1 MALSSELIE
10 FIILAIIFHGLTVGG
25 IYGLISASLT
35 VVYGGLAFPNLA
47 LGSYLNVSAYVM
59 YYLVYLY
66 GISFFPSMAID
77 LTVFFGVFLLL
88 EFGIFR
94 RFYATPNPALI
105 LLAVSLGLI
114 SFITG
119 LYNTVLSSSA
129 VTLTTIYSQ
138 AQYHVGLFVF
148 SQANI
153 ISLVIEY
160 GLVAALLYFMR
171 YTSFGRAL
179 RAMSQDKEAAA
190 LMGANI
196 IQLSTMANVIAS
208 LVAVVE
214 GAMYALVFSFDSTLG
229 ATLGFVLFAMVLVGG
244 AGSVYGCTI
253 IGLMY
258 GFVDGVTSIFFQPVW
273 TIYIFFGLL
282 FITLFLKPQGLFTR

>member
-1 MALSSELIE
+1 LALSSELLE
-10 FIILAIIFHGLTVGG
+10 FIILAIIFHGLTIGG

-35 VVYGGLAFPNLA
+35 VVYGGLSFPNLA
-47 LGSYLNVSAYVM
+47 LGSYLNVSAYVI
-59 YYLVYLY
+59 YYLVFLY
-66 GISFFPSMAID
+66 GIAFFPSLAID
-77 LTVFFGVFLLL
+77 MGIFFVVFLAL

-94 RFYATPNPALI
+94 RFYATGNPAII
-105 LLAVSLGLI
+105 LLAVSLGII

-129 VTLTTIYSQ
+129 VTLSTVYSM
-138 AQYHVGLFVF
+138 AQYHIGLFTF

-153 ISLVIEY
+153 LSLVIEY
-160 GLVAALLYFMR
+160 GLVVALLYFMR
-171 YTSFGRAL
+171 YTSYGRAL

-196 IQLSTMANVIAS
+196 IQLSTLANVMAS
-208 LVAVVE
+208 MVAVVE
-214 GAMYALVFSFDSTLG
+214 GAMYALVFSFDATLG

-253 IGLMY
+253 IGLLY
-258 GFVDGVTSIFFQPVW
+258 GFVDGITNVFFQPVW

-282 FITLFLKPQGLFTR
+282 FITLFLRPQGLFTR